1 MISDGSGKKTVEMVG
16 VSSMVTVE
24 VCSRVTV
31 RGISVTESNVED
43 SLEDDVSLGNT
54 VVAKVL
60 SIVVTPITE

>member
-1 MISDGSGKKTVEMVG
+1 MIWDGSGKKTVEMVG

-31 RGISVTESNVED
+31 WGISVVESDGEG
-43 SLEDDVSLGNT
+43 SLEDDVSLGNI

>member
-1 MISDGSGKKTVEMVG
+1 MG

-31 RGISVTESNVED
+31 RGISVVESDVED
-43 SLEDDVSLGNT
+43 SLEDDVSVGNT